1 MRNLGRWYQSLLV
14 LLLLPVLFRPSL
26 AFAQLDPYQRSLLQ
40 LGYNQAIIGKAPLSG
55 YAFYYYNN
63 PSFINSNLVLRIAI
77 APTYLDAELGIKN
90 VLGTNTDIRIGQAGG
105 PWADSNYEVQ
115 QGQYL
120 PAQSFTG
127 YGTTISGSVYHLFN
141 PDQLIPL
148 NGLLRGEFHYA
159 DFQPNGDTAPNFT
172 VPSGITSFNVRTGLR
187 LGGEEPLLFPNVA
200 MELSAWY
207 EGQFREDY
215 GYYGFPVNGLLGD
228 RQINAVSHLFWA
240 RALFAYTLPKSKQNF
255 LINLTTGTSSS
266 ADRFSAYRLGGL
278 LPLASEFPLI
288 LPGYYYQEITATKFA
303 LLNANYSIPLDPQKR
318 FSFTAV
324 GSGGIMDYLPGLA
337 QPGQWNSG
345 IGGGLTYRST
355 SGAWQIMTDYGYGF
369 QAMRGDHGRGGQA
382 VGILIQFNLD
392 RTNPE
397 YYSPGNNNFIRGM
410 SRVVQSFD

>member
-1 MRNLGRWYQSLLV
+1 MRKLGRWNLSLLV
-14 LLLLPVLFRPSL
+14 LLLLPVLFRSSS

-55 YAFYYYNN
+55 YAFYYYNQ
-63 PSFINSNLVLRIAI
+63 PGFITSNLTLRIAI

-90 VLGTNTDIRIGQAGG
+90 VLGTNTDIGIGLAGG
-105 PWADSNYEVQ
+105 AWADSYYEVQ

-127 YGTTISGSVYHLFN
+127 YGTTISGSIYHLFN
-141 PDQLIPL
+141 PDQLVPL

-159 DFQPNGDTAPNFT
+159 DFQPNDDTAPNFT

-255 LINLTTGTSSS
+255 LINLTAGTSSS

-278 LPLASEFPLI
+278 LPLASEFPLM

-345 IGGGLTYRST
+345 IGGGFTYQST

-382 VGILIQFNLD
+382 IGILIQFNLD
-392 RTNPE
+392 RTYPA